1 MTVEIVKSVSDSS
14 SCAPVHNFSY
24 NSLINF
30 IMDNSVY
37 FIEQER
43 VMNLVEKLISEVE
56 KRPLLWDRFD
66 NDYSNRA
73 AMDAEWEKI
82 AEILSRDKNYVKN
95 KWRNLRD
102 QFIRENKKVKV
113 PFDNPTKP
121 YISYYRGKWAYFENM
136 LFLKR
141 ASVPTKKAAGYSS
154 TDEVELFEEE
164 IKEEVLDYEDDIF
177 IDSATYN
184 SETESNKVD
193 ETLTA
198 RVDESFNGNNTKFD
212 KEVPPEEETGRKRKT
227 LETADTVVKAK
238 RQSIASTPN
247 VSSEDQGEID
257 DDLHFVKSL
266 VPFLRKLSPIRKL
279 LVRNEIQSLLIRESL
294 CEKCKVG
301 NHSTHNS

>member
-1 MTVEIVKSVSDSS
+1 M
-14 SCAPVHNFSY
+14 
-24 NSLINF
+24 
-30 IMDNSVY
+30 MDNSVY

-43 VMNLVEKLISEVE
+43 VMNFVEKLISEVE

-66 NDYSNRA
+66 NDYSNRS
-73 AMDAEWEKI
+73 AMDAEWQKI
-82 AEILSRDKNYVKN
+82 ADILSRDKNYVKN

-113 PFDNPTKP
+113 PYDNPTKP

-136 LFLKR
+136 LFLKK
-141 ASVPTKKAAGYSS
+141 ASVPNKKTAGYSS
-154 TDEVELFEEE
+154 TDEVEFLEEE
-164 IKEEVLDYEDDIF
+164 IKEEVIDYEDDIF

-184 SETESNKVD
+184 SETEINNEVD

-198 RVDESFNGNNTKFD
+198 RADESTNGSSTKND
-212 KEVPPEEETGRKRKT
+212 KEVPVEEDASRKRKA
-227 LETADTVVKAK
+227 LESADAMIKVKK
-238 RQSIASTPN
+238 LTIANTPN
-247 VSSEDQGEID
+247 VSIDQDQGEID

-266 VPFLRKLSPIRKL
+266 VPFLKKLSPIRKL

-294 CEKCKVG
+294 CEKCKAS